1 MKKILIVA
9 PHGDDE
15 VLGCGGYLIREKA
28 KGAKI
33 HILFGTVGGT
43 DRRQNTELRLKE
55 IDEVCSKLGAKYS
68 VISMNHDAI
77 LDTVPSMEI
86 TSDIDK
92 AIAEIEP
99 DEFFFNSP
107 SRHQDHIKLYNC
119 TLAALR
125 LKEGFMP
132 PMVALYEYPFTL
144 AYYDVVP
151 GGKMYVDITCY
162 IDEKVKLFE
171 LYKSQIKHSPSPLN
185 EDGITTLARAR
196 GLECG
201 KKYAEVFYIQ
211 TIFA

>member
-15 VLGCGGYLIREKA
+15 VLGCGGYLLREKD

-33 HILFGTVGGT
+33 HILFGAVGGT
-43 DRRQNTELRLKE
+43 DWRQNAAERMEE
-55 IDEVCSKLGAKYS
+55 IANVCEQLGATFS
-68 VISMNHDAI
+68 VIKMNHDAV
-77 LDTVPSMEI
+77 LDTVSSMEI
-86 TSDIDK
+86 TTAIDK
-92 AIAEIEP
+92 AIAEFEP
-99 DEFFFNSP
+99 DEFLFNSP
-107 SRHQDHIKLYNC
+107 SRHQDHVKLYNC
-119 TLAALR
+119 ALAALR

-151 GGKMYVDITCY
+151 GGKMYVDITEQ
-162 IDEKVKLFE
+162 INDKVKLFE

-185 EDGITTLARAR
+185 ADGIMTLARAR